1 MTTSLRSIL
10 VLLSVPGFIYCQTD
24 TRGAILGHVTD
35 SSSAAVAGAKVAVRN
50 TLTNVLTELTTD
62 ASGYYEAPLILAG
75 TYNVSVTAPGFKTA
89 SHPDFDLP
97 AGARLEVNIKLEV
110 GAVSDSVTVSAAP
123 PLLNADNTSTGLVVD
138 SQNVMDLPFP
148 GGNAMILTWMAP
160 GAQSTLTISDSSQG
174 LHSGGPG
181 NSVGVAGRVG
191 GNDFYIDGASNN
203 ANNRGSGF
211 NPAPEFVQAVR
222 VETSGFDASF
232 GHSTG
237 MGISLMTNSGTNQYH
252 GALREEHLQSQWAA
266 ADLFAK
272 QAYYNRINTA
282 LGQGNTAQA
291 DAIRNSSIIQPG
303 RRNAWAATVGG
314 PVVLPKI
321 FNGKDKL
328 FFFFGYTGF
337 NEQLYNQQIDAFPT
351 AAMRQG
357 DFSQLLNIN
366 ATNYQIYDPYSTA
379 ADPTRSG
386 HVVRTPFPGNIVPL
400 SRIINPAY
408 KWVANLLPLPNTLPS
423 ASNAQPNTDY
433 TVYSAPYWDK
443 YYAFINRYDYNVS
456 SNDRFFFRWSHN
468 QWTQSNALW
477 YNFTT
482 PNIGK
487 NAGNVRTDSGA
498 GLDWVHNF
506 GARSLLDVALGFN
519 SYQNLNV
526 DPILSS
532 LKPSDLGYPTYL
544 DTKISGDPT
553 LPSTSWSG
561 WTGASLAAAPTV
573 TNYRVLTVKADFS
586 HMASAHTLKAGIDI
600 RGQFFTGYTPG
611 NTAGA
616 YSYTSAYTQRTDDGA
631 GSAGTGAYGGS
642 WAAFMMGVP
651 TSVSADANASAV
663 LGNPYYA
670 TYVHDTWRVSS
681 RLTVNIGLRLEYEL
695 GPTERYNRAIGT
707 FDPTA
712 QLPISAEAQAAYA
725 KNPIA
730 EVPASQFTVLGGG
743 VFPGANG
750 ADRKIWNNSLDW
762 LPRVAAAYELSSRT
776 VIRLGYGLYAD
787 TLNVEN
793 ETINQL
799 GYSWPTSTTLT
810 NDLGQTWLT
819 GNLAAGIS
827 PMSDPFPVRSNGTR
841 FDTPPGSSLGAMAP
855 VGRGFTFVPYNRPHA
870 LENRWRLDVQRQIR
884 TNFVLN
890 VGYAGSYSDNIPINQ
905 SLSALPAQYMWFG
918 NTRNDTIANN
928 LNTNIANPFNIANF
942 ADIKTSNPALYQFMS
957 GNSFFTSTTIHKSAL
972 LSPYPWMNGLTET
985 VPLGKAKTEELDLN
999 VQRRFAGGSNFS
1011 VSYTK
1016 LDNLAADYF
1025 PNPFDKS
1032 PAWEPSNT
1040 GRPHRLAAMGIAQ
1053 LPFGNGHRF
1062 VNSGLA
1068 SKIVG
1073 GFQLTG
1079 MAEYQPGQLIQFSS
1093 TSYFTGTDLSQVC
1106 DSGPHSIAE
1115 WFNTSLFVTNPTLT
1129 SNTGQARTFPNFIS
1143 GYGGCRGDSQ
1153 KRANA
1158 SLQRQF
1164 KIKDRTTLVMRWDV
1178 YNITNHGQLGLPNTT
1193 PTAGGFGQITGS
1205 FANGSGV
1212 PTSNR
1217 SMRVSARILF

>member
-1 MTTSLRSIL
+1 MPVL
-10 VLLSVPGFIYCQTD
+10 VYCQTD

-35 SSSAAVAGAKVAVRN
+35 ATTAAVAGAKVTVRN
-50 TLTNVLTELTTD
+50 TLTNVTTEIATD
-62 ASGYYEAPLILAG
+62 SAGYYEAPLILAG
-75 TYNVSVTAPGFKTA
+75 TYSVSVNAPGFKL
-89 SHPDFDLP
+89 SNHPDFDLP
-97 AGARLEVNIKLEV
+97 AGARLELNFKLEV

-138 SQNVMDLPFP
+138 SQNIMDLPFP

-160 GAQSTLTISDSSQG
+160 GAQTTLTISDSSQG

-191 GNDFYIDGASNN
+191 GNDFYIDGVSNN

-237 MGISLMTNSGTNQYH
+237 MGISLMTNSGTNKYH
-252 GALREEHLQSQWAA
+252 GALREEHLQSQWGA

-272 QAYYNRINTA
+272 QAYYTRINSALAAGNTA
-282 LGQGNTAQA
+282 LA
-291 DAIRNSSIIQPG
+291 DSIRNSSIIQPG
-303 RRNAWAATVGG
+303 RRNAWAATIGG
-314 PVVLPKI
+314 PVVLPKL

-337 NEQLYNQQIDAFPT
+337 DEQLYNQQLDSFPT

-366 ATNYQIYDPYSTA
+366 STNYQIYDPYSTA
-379 ADPTRSG
+379 PDPTRSG
-386 HVVRTPFPGNIVPL
+386 HVARTPFPGNIVPK

-408 KWVANLLPLPNTLPS
+408 QWVANLLPLPNTS
-423 ASNAQPNTDY
+423 QAANAQPTNNY

-443 YYAFINRYDYNVS
+443 YYAFINRFDYNLS
-456 SNDRFFFRWSHN
+456 SNDRFFVRWSHN
-468 QWTQSNALW
+468 QWRQSNALW

-487 NAGNVRTDSGA
+487 DAGNVRTDTSAGA
-498 GLDWVHNF
+498 DWVHNF
-506 GARSLLDVALGFN
+506 GARSILDFAIGFN

-526 DPILSS
+526 NPILDT
-532 LKPSDLGYPTYL
+532 LKPSDLGYPTYM
-544 DTKISGDPT
+544 DQKIAGNPT
-553 LPSTSWSG
+553 LPSTSWNG
-561 WTGASLAAAPTV
+561 WTTAGLAASPTV
-573 TNYRVLTVKADFS
+573 SNYRVLTVKADFS
-586 HMASAHTLKAGIDI
+586 QMTTRHTIKAGADI

-611 NTAGA
+611 NSSGA
-616 YSYTSAYTQRTDDGA
+616 YSYATTYTQRTDDGS
-631 GSAGTGAYGGS
+631 GSAGTGAYGGP
-642 WAAFMMGVP
+642 WAAFMMGLP
-651 TSVSADANASAV
+651 TSATADWNASSV

-670 TYVHDTWRVSS
+670 LYVHDTWRFSP
-681 RLTVNIGLRLEYEL
+681 RLTLNFGLRMEYEF
-695 GPTERYNRAIGT
+695 GPTERFNRAIGS

-712 QLPISAEAQAAYA
+712 QLPIAAAAQAAYA
-725 KNPIA
+725 KNPIP
-730 EVPASQFTVLGGG
+730 EVPASQFTVMGGAI
-743 VFPGANG
+743 FPGANG
-750 ADRKIWNNSLDW
+750 GDRKLWNNSMVW
-762 LPRVAAAYELSSRT
+762 LPRIAAAYELSGRS
-776 VIRLGYGLYAD
+776 VIRFGYGLYAD

-799 GYSWPTSTTLT
+799 GYSWPTSTTFT
-810 NDLGQTWLT
+810 NDFGQTWLT
-819 GNLAAGIS
+819 GNPAAGVS
-827 PMSDPFPVRSNGTR
+827 PMTDPFPVRASGTR

-855 VGRGFTFVPYNRPHA
+855 VGRGFTFVPYDRPHA
-870 LENRWRLDVQRQIR
+870 LQHRWRLDFQRQIK

-890 VGYAGSYSDNIPINQ
+890 AGYSGSYSYNIPINQ

-918 NTRNDTIANN
+918 NARNDQVANN
-928 LNTNIANPFNIANF
+928 LNTNITNPYNIANF
-942 ADIKTSNPALYQFMS
+942 ADIKTSNPALYQFMA
-957 GNSFFTSTTIHKSAL
+957 GNSFFTSTTIRKSAL
-972 LSPYPWMNGLTET
+972 LSPYSWMNGLTET
-985 VPLGKAKTEELDLN
+985 VPLGKAKSEQFDIN

-1016 LDNLAADYF
+1016 LWNLAADYF
-1025 PNPFDKS
+1025 PNSFDTS

-1053 LPFGNGHRF
+1053 LPFGKGHRWLQ
-1062 VNSGLA
+1062 SGIA
-1068 SKIVG
+1068 SKVVG
-1073 GFQLTG
+1073 GLQLT
-1079 MAEYQPGQLIQFSS
+1079 MLAEYQPSQLIAFNS

-1106 DSGPHSIAE
+1106 DSGPHTIAQ

-1129 SNTGQARTFPNFIS
+1129 ANTGQARTFPSYIS

-1158 SLQRQF
+1158 SLQQQY
-1164 KIKDRTTLVMRWDV
+1164 KIRERMTLVLRWDV
-1178 YNITNHGQLGLPNTT
+1178 YNITNHGQLGLPNTS
-1193 PTAGGFGQITGS
+1193 PTAGTFGQITGS
-1205 FANGSGV
+1205 LANGGGIPS
-1212 PTSNR
+1212 SNR
-1217 SMRVSARILF
+1217 SMRVSARIVF